1 MKSYGTFAFFA
12 GCSFLSLIFF
22 YFLMRETKGLSRD
35 ESQVLYA
42 RKQERSSNSEKMKF
56 SIAKTN
62 EEE

>member
-42 RKQERSSNSEKMKF
+42 RKGLNSSTDKMKF